1 MLDIRNYYE
10 QLVIDELWQLKSNS
24 EEELSQSFLE
34 DVACLALNSLPTCY
48 VCSPVDKSSR
58 FTELD
63 HEQIRVDVGNAI
75 RKAMQK
81 VRLRPHDR

>member
-24 EEELSQSFLE
+24 EEEFSQSFLE

-48 VCSPVDKSSR
+48 VCNPVDKSSR

-63 HEQIRVDVGNAI
+63 HEQIRLDVGNAI
-75 RKAMQK
+75 QKAMQK